1 MDDILLDH
9 FRKLLTDACSPQ
21 EVRAVE
27 AGGSVDAMWAAVQ
40 ESGFLDALVPE
51 ADGGAGL
58 GLADV
63 APLLLE
69 LGAYAVPLPVAET
82 MVGRALLAKASVA
95 RPSGPIALA
104 DLTLSSSALVLFAD
118 TAAHVL
124 ADLGDR
130 LALFGIAA
138 FEATLPDPRGWPG
151 ARLRIRK
158 DAVPT
163 AELGRP
169 RAGLRAIGAV
179 VCAAQIAGAAG
190 CALDMSV
197 AYAGE
202 RVQFGKPI
210 GKQQAV
216 QQNLAVMAEHVVMA
230 GMAAQIGCADGID
243 PTLEAAAVAK
253 QVASA
258 AAAEVAD
265 IAHAIHGAIGI
276 SEEYDLQ
283 LLTRRLHALRPAHG
297 SEGWW
302 AKTLG
307 TVRLDH
313 ASTSSVDYIRA
324 IGAA

>member
-1 MDDILLDH
+1 MDDMLLDP
-9 FRKLLTDACSPQ
+9 FRKLLEDICSPN
-21 EVRAVE
+21 EIRVVE
-27 AGGSVDAMWAAVQ
+27 NVGPTEAMWTAFE

-58 GLADV
+58 GLADI

-69 LGAYAVPLPVAET
+69 LGAHAVPLPVAET
-82 MVGRALLAKASVA
+82 MIGRAILRKASITP
-95 RPSGPIALA
+95 PSGPLVLA
-104 DLTLSSSALVLFAD
+104 DLALSPSTLVLFAD
-118 TAAHVL
+118 VATHVL
-124 ADLGDR
+124 ADWGNR
-130 LALFGIAA
+130 TALYEMAA
-138 FEATLPDPRGWPG
+138 FEATLPDARGWRG
-151 ARLRIRK
+151 ARLRRRK
-158 DAVPT
+158 DAIP
-163 AELGRP
+163 AHELGQP

-179 VCAAQIAGAAG
+179 ACATQIAGAARRV
-190 CALDMSV
+190 LDMSV

-230 GMAAQIGCADGID
+230 GVAAQIGCADGIH

-258 AAAEVAD
+258 AAVGVAD

-283 LLTRRLHALRPAHG
+283 LLTRRLHALRLAHG

-302 AKTLG
+302 AKVLG
-307 TVRLDH
+307 TARLEKG
-313 ASTSSVDYIRA
+313 STSTVDYIRA
-324 IGAA
+324 IGAV